1 MEGNVSTKNNGGFI
15 QVRSSKEIV
24 SDNFKGIKLKVSGK
38 PSEYYIHIRTNFLL
52 CHGNTMLENFLLI
65 KSGNTSRF
73 ILKILK
79 SLTFTSPQHFQL
91 QILKVSVLLLMVKTL
106 KLNLISWK
114 LNYFSMSEKKNNFP
128 KTKVKNPEPKIG
140 DPDWI
145 IWAAWADRIT
155 FEEIFEKTGKRESEV
170 IKIMRRSLKP
180 SSFRL
185 WRKRVHTKSI
195 KNRKLFSK
203 SREKLNK
210 QKIINSDY

>member
-1 MEGNVSTKNNGGFI
+1 
-15 QVRSSKEIV
+15 
-24 SDNFKGIKLKVSGK
+24 
-38 PSEYYIHIRTNFLL
+38 
-52 CHGNTMLENFLLI
+52 
-65 KSGNTSRF
+65 
-73 ILKILK
+73 
-79 SLTFTSPQHFQL
+79 
-91 QILKVSVLLLMVKTL
+91 
-106 KLNLISWK
+106 
-114 LNYFSMSEKKNNFP
+114 MSEKKNNFP
-128 KTKVKNPEPKIG
+128 KTKVKNSEPKIG

-155 FEEIFEKTGKRESEV
+155 FEEIFEKTGKREGEV